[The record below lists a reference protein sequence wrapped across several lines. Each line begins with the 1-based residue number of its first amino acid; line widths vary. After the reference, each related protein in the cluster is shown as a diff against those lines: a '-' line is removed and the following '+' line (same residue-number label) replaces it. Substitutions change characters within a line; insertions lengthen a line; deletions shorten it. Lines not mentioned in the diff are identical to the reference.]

1 MALLT
6 MNDLKDLSLAQLG
19 PYASARG
26 IGTAGKER
34 VALAQEIVAHD
45 HFAAMP
51 VANHQAVTVNGERI
65 VSNGQAHKL
74 AIHAAEDAMAKA
86 LRW

>member
-6 MNDLKDLSLAQLG
+6 MTDLRDLSLAQLG
-19 PYASARG
+19 PYAAARG
-26 IGTAGKER
+26 ISTAGKER
-34 VALAQEIVAHD
+34 IALAQEIVSRD
-45 HFAAMP
+45 HFAAAP

-65 VSNGQAHKL
+65 TSNGQAHKL
-74 AIHAAEDAMAKA
+74 DAIEAANALEKA

>member
-6 MNDLKDLSLAQLG
+6 MSDLKDLSLAQLG
-19 PYASARG
+19 PYASDRG
-26 IGTAGKER
+26 ISTTGKER
-34 VALAQEIVAHD
+34 IALAQEIVAHD

-51 VANHQAVTVNGERI
+51 VADRL
-65 VSNGQAHKL
+65 SNGQAHKL